1 LTLIANPPAR
11 SLLVLGYPDVYT
23 AGDHVVDLLPF
34 KPIGLEGIDDRLID
48 DMKKVGI
55 HPEGVEL
62 LPEGKGWLLVEFGG
76 DNKHD
81 SDARAREVMAALG
94 RQTSPPSMLLYD
106 EPSKEATLW
115 KVRESGLGATAHVPD
130 APVTWEGWE
139 DSAVPPDR
147 VGNYLRDLRKLFDKY
162 GYGCAL
168 YGHFGQ
174 GCIHTRIDFDL
185 QSAPGIEKY
194 KAFMEEA
201 TTLVVSYGG
210 SLSGEHG
217 DGQSRAQFLPKMFG
231 EELVAAFR
239 QFKTIWDPDRKMNPG
254 KIVDPYRIDD
264 NLRLGASYR
273 PRDPATHFAFPQ
285 DRHSFAFATI
295 RCVGVG
301 ECRRHEGATMCPS
314 YRVTREEQHS
324 TRGRARLLFEMLQG
338 DPLTG
343 GWRDEH
349 VKEALDLCLA
359 CKGCKSDCPVHVD
372 MATYKAEFLSHY
384 YEGRVR
390 PRHAYAMGYIQIWA
404 RLASRMPRVVNVMT
418 HAPGAAALFKWLG
431 GVSQRRDVPKFA
443 TRTFVEWF
451 RSRTSDGAASADA
464 APAPS
469 NSRQSAGAPRVVLW
483 PDTFNNYFHPQTAMA
498 ATEVLE
504 AAGFEVIVPTAPV
517 CCGRPLYDYGF
528 VTRAKK
534 TLRTVLRVVRP
545 HLDAGLPIV
554 VLEPSCLAVFRD
566 ELQSLFPTDEGAK
579 RLGART
585 FLLSEFLRKERP
597 QFRPRLP
604 RRVMLHGHCHHQA
617 IATLSDEEA
626 LLRDMGADLESL
638 DSGCCG
644 MAGSFGFEADHFEVS
659 QQVGELVLLP
669 AVRRA
674 AADTLIVADGFS
686 CREQIAQ
693 GTSRRAVHLADAL
706 RLAIESSPPAT

>member
-1 LTLIANPPAR
+1 
-11 SLLVLGYPDVYT
+11 
-23 AGDHVVDLLPF
+23 
-34 KPIGLEGIDDRLID
+34 
-48 DMKKVGI
+48 
-55 HPEGVEL
+55 
-62 LPEGKGWLLVEFGG
+62 
-76 DNKHD
+76 
-81 SDARAREVMAALG
+81 
-94 RQTSPPSMLLYD
+94 
-106 EPSKEATLW
+106 
-115 KVRESGLGATAHVPD
+115 
-130 APVTWEGWE
+130 
-139 DSAVPPDR
+139 
-147 VGNYLRDLRKLFDKY
+147 
-162 GYGCAL
+162 
-168 YGHFGQ
+168 
-174 GCIHTRIDFDL
+174 
-185 QSAPGIEKY
+185 
-194 KAFMEEA
+194 
-201 TTLVVSYGG
+201 
-210 SLSGEHG
+210 
-217 DGQSRAQFLPKMFG
+217 
-231 EELVAAFR
+231 
-239 QFKTIWDPDRKMNPG
+239 
-254 KIVDPYRIDD
+254 
-264 NLRLGASYR
+264 
-273 PRDPATHFAFPQ
+273 
-285 DRHSFAFATI
+285 
-295 RCVGVG
+295 
-301 ECRRHEGATMCPS
+301 
-314 YRVTREEQHS
+314 
-324 TRGRARLLFEMLQG
+324 
-338 DPLTG
+338 
-343 GWRDEH
+343 
-349 VKEALDLCLA
+349 
-359 CKGCKSDCPVHVD
+359 
-372 MATYKAEFLSHY
+372 
-384 YEGRVR
+384 
-390 PRHAYAMGYIQIWA
+390 
-404 RLASRMPRVVNVMT
+404 MPRVVNVMT

-464 APAPS
+464 APAQS

-528 VTRAKK
+528 LTRAKK

-604 RRVMLHGHCHHQA
+604 RRVMLHGHCHHKA